1 MPDHSLEVVA
11 ISGIGTVSTAFCLM
25 LQALSLA
32 LAMLVMSNSTAGT
45 LVLAATGK
53 HSAIVCECGISV
65 PWTKTFC
72 HFVTPSLFSGLS
84 SLCQSNLF
92 RVFK

>member
-53 HSAIVCECGISV
+53 HSAIVCECADGWNCGRVSG
-65 PWTKTFC
+65 
-72 HFVTPSLFSGLS
+72 SLGWGTLT
-84 SLCQSNLF
+84 SNTE
-92 RVFK
+92 RVWA